1 MTPNPAKVE
10 QRVVRVVAAVICQ
23 NGKYLVCQRPAHKR
37 HALLWEFPG
46 GKCERGENDADA
58 LRRELKEELDVRLLS
73 AGNDLYSSRDDGS
86 QFLIVFIETAIEGT
100 IRCSEHADFAW
111 RTPTEL
117 AAIALA
123 PSDRRFVEH
132 VLLATHAS

>member
-1 MTPNPAKVE
+1 MSTPAKGE
-10 QRVVRVVAAVICQ
+10 QRVIRVVAGVIHQ

-46 GKCERGENDADA
+46 GKCEHGENDADA
-58 LRRELKEELDVRLLS
+58 LRRELKEELDVRLLI

-86 QFLIVFIETAIEGT
+86 PFLIVFVEATIEGT
-100 IRCSEHADFAW
+100 IRCSEHPDFAW
-111 RTPTEL
+111 LTPPQL
-117 AAIALA
+117 AATALA

>member
-1 MTPNPAKVE
+1 MSNPANAE
-10 QRVVRVVAAVICQ
+10 QRVIRVVAAVIHQ
-23 NGKYLVCQRPAHKR
+23 HGKYLVCQRPARKR

-46 GKCERGENDADA
+46 GKCEHGEDDADA
-58 LRRELKEELDVRLLS
+58 LRRELKEELDVRLLH
-73 AGNDLYSSRDDGS
+73 AGSDLYSSRDDRS
-86 QFLIVFIETAIEGT
+86 PFLIVFIQAAIEGT

-111 RTPTEL
+111 LTPSEL
-117 AAIALA
+117 AEIALA